1 MEFETLLYREENGVT
16 YVTLNRPEV
25 QNSFD
30 YTMIDE
36 LAQVWQ
42 ALRSNDDVRA
52 VVLTGAGDKA
62 FCTGNDRST
71 IPFDVKWDP
80 YTYDDPGVSIGP
92 RVNRMWKPVIAAV
105 NGTAAAGA
113 FYLLGQVDF
122 IIAADHA
129 TFVEPHVT
137 YAMPAVY
144 EPIEAL
150 AKMPFGEA
158 MRVALLGANERMSA
172 RRAYEIGF
180 VTEVV
185 PLEELMGAA
194 TWAAE
199 AIAAQPPAAIMATL
213 RTLSGRARDVPVA
226 GHRAREHVLAPRHGH
241 RQGEPEGGRGSL
253 RQPPAYEAA
262 GQVAVIAS
270 ASVAISS
277 CTSSIVSM
285 GPAGTMVSSGIVRSG
300 CASIMA
306 RNSAIVVP
314 RSADFIRFL

>member
-1 MEFETLLYREENGVT
+1 MRTEFETLLYREENGVA

-30 YTMIDE
+30 YVMIDE

-42 ALRSNDDVRA
+42 EMRWNEGVRCT
-52 VVLTGAGDKA
+52 VLTGAGDKA

-71 IPFDVKWDP
+71 IPFDVEWDP
-80 YTYDDPGVSIGP
+80 YTYDDPGLTIGP

-105 NGTAAAGA
+105 NGTVAAGA

-158 MRVALLGANERMSA
+158 MRMALLGTHERMSA
-172 RRAYEIGF
+172 RRAHEIGF

-185 PLEELMGAA
+185 PLEELMDAA

-199 AIAAQPPAAIMATL
+199 AIASQPPAAIMSTL
-213 RTLSGRARDVPVA
+213 RTLWAARDMFPSQA
-226 GHRAREHVLAPRHGH
+226 TMLGNTFLHLGMDTDKSNLKEGEEAFANRPRTKP
-241 RQGEPEGGRGSL
+241 R
-253 RQPPAYEAA
+253 
-262 GQVAVIAS
+262 
-270 ASVAISS
+270 
-277 CTSSIVSM
+277 
-285 GPAGTMVSSGIVRSG
+285 VR
-300 CASIMA
+300 
-306 RNSAIVVP
+306 
-314 RSADFIRFL
+314 